1 MATKYTR
8 ENFTPDAV
16 PSAFKK
22 DVAVLVAQAVSLGW
36 DFLVKADNTATLVAP
51 PPNEHQN
58 IHLSTRRNSGPLRRL
73 GTKVMKFADPAL
85 LEQADAPAEPAVK
98 ITRDVKGTILA
109 AEEIEPVTEPIIKWE
124 DPDPPKPADFTL
136 VKEGPMISMGANDKP
151 YESDIATERHWSDGT
166 VTFHCVHCDF
176 EGKTPRGMAAHQKKH
191 AVVTR
196 KPVKTT
202 PVDSL
207 ADALVKRMEAGLDWI
222 DLHDAAHELAEAA
235 TAWGVCRSEA
245 EIKRCD
251 EDAALL
257 NQIRT
262 LVGVSPAEAAEVEEL
277 RRKVTTL
284 TIQVEAERAE
294 AERAAET
301 LQAARDLFNEATS

>member
-1 MATKYTR
+1 MATKYTSK
-8 ENFTPDAV
+8 NFTPDVV

-22 DVAVLVAQAVSLGW
+22 EVAVLVAQAVSLGW

-73 GTKVMKFADPAL
+73 GAKIMKYADPDL
-85 LEQADAPAEPAVK
+85 LEQVTAPVVKDEGEPEVIIVK
-98 ITRDVKGTILA
+98 NAK
-109 AEEIEPVTEPIIKWE
+109 EEIIKVEPIIKWE

-136 VKEGPMISMGANDKP
+136 VKEGPMICGGPNGGT
-151 YESDIATERHWSDGT
+151 YESDIATQKTWSDGS
-166 VTFHCVHCDF
+166 VTYHCIHCPF

-191 AVVTR
+191 TVVTR
-196 KPVKTT
+196 TPVKAT

-207 ADALVKRMEAGLDWI
+207 ADALKKRMEAGLDWS

-262 LVGVSPAEAAEVEEL
+262 LVGVSPADAAEVEEL

-284 TIQVEAERAE
+284 NIQVEAYAAE
-294 AERAAET
+294 AERASST